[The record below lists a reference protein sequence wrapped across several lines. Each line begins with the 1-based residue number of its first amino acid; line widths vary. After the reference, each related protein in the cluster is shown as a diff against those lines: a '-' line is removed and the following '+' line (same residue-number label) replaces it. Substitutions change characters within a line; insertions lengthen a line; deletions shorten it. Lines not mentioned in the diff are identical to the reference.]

1 MIGLGKTTIA
11 SILQEEFSLPVFYE
25 EVNNN
30 KFLPLFYS
38 ASEEEQERMRYP
50 FLLQMNFLC
59 SRFHAAKEALASGKA
74 ILDRS
79 IYEDRYFACKNHEL
93 GRISDL
99 EMQTYENIHHE
110 MRDSLLK
117 LLKKPDLMIYLK
129 GSFDTCIKRIK
140 NRGRSF
146 ELAPSL
152 EEYYHFLWKDYDSW
166 IFDNYKESPILV
178 LAVEAQSSLCEHGF
192 DGTGADACI
201 DEQALL
207 PVSYVIA
214 VSATSARKADEFDHY
229 FISSSQYFLMT
240 A

>member
-1 MIGLGKTTIA
+1 MVFVIAGMIGLGKTTIA

-117 LLKKPDLMIYLK
+117 LSKKPDLMIYLK
-129 GSFDTCIKRIK
+129 GSFDTCITRIQ

-146 ELAPSL
+146 ELDPSL

-178 LAVEAQSSLCEHGF
+178 LDVDKLNPLSNPEDRKELVSM
-192 DGTGADACI
+192 I
-201 DEQALL
+201 YQAL
-207 PVSYVIA
+207 A
-214 VSATSARKADEFDHY
+214 
-229 FISSSQYFLMT
+229 
-240 A
+240 

>member
-1 MIGLGKTTIA
+1 MVFVIAGMIGLGKTTIA

-117 LLKKPDLMIYLK
+117 LSKKPDLMIYLK
-129 GSFDTCIKRIK
+129 GSFDTCITRIK

-146 ELAPSL
+146 ELDPSL
-152 EEYYHFLWKDYDSW
+152 EEYYHFL
-166 IFDNYKESPILV
+166 
-178 LAVEAQSSLCEHGF
+178 
-192 DGTGADACI
+192 
-201 DEQALL
+201 
-207 PVSYVIA
+207 
-214 VSATSARKADEFDHY
+214 
-229 FISSSQYFLMT
+229 
-240 A
+240 